1 MIQSNK
7 KNSGR
12 VGTHGGS
19 YQILIFRVFFS
30 FNAVASL
37 DYISLQAGGG
47 GGGQVG
53 GWGGGGFRQINIF
66 FFYNFCP
73 DYFFF
78 KWEGNA
84 GRGDDPRQLKKLRQG
99 GHLVNIVYKFE

>member
-1 MIQSNK
+1 MD
-7 KNSGR
+7 
-12 VGTHGGS
+12 THGGS

-37 DYISLQAGGG
+37 DYISLRGGG
-47 GGGQVG
+47 G
-53 GWGGGGFRQINIF
+53 IIF
-66 FFYNFCP
+66 FFKFF
-73 DYFFF
+73 FFF